1 MYCRHCGKEIEENS
15 NFCKFCGKSQHNKQR
30 KFIIKVFFIVW
41 VISNFYLLMGKKS
54 TWTGDVFYPFTNKE
68 FTVEQNWE
76 YGRTETYAYNNWDK
90 DFYDFS
96 EFIVYVF
103 IFPTALYGINKLYN
117 MKKNKRKLSLLFLSI
132 MFLLYAN
139 IIYVI
144 V

>member
-1 MYCRHCGKEIEENS
+1 MYCRHCGKEIEEKS

-54 TWTGDVFYPFTNKE
+54 TWTGDVFYPLTNKE

-117 MKKNKRKLSLLFLSI
+117 MKKK
-132 MFLLYAN
+132 
-139 IIYVI
+139 
-144 V
+144 